1 MLFRTV
7 VVSLLALA
15 PRVSIMEIQGASL
28 VSPFA
33 GDSVSTTGVVT
44 RLARDGFYAQD
55 PFGDANDATSDAVF
69 VRSGANVLAGDEV
82 RVVGVVQEYLPG
94 GNAANLTTTE
104 IVQPVV
110 TRLRAGQALPAPTR
124 VARGERFPGTA
135 IAEGIAFYESLEGMR
150 VCLLS
155 PRVLQPAYAE
165 RQCWVAPDAVE
176 LSARGALAVG
186 PGRWHPERVRLSSAP
201 LATPLPRF
209 TTGDVLSD
217 VTGVM
222 SYRAGNFELLLEA
235 IPVKRSGGLSREIS
249 TLASR
254 GGRVRVASFNLHNLG
269 LEEPS
274 RMEETARVIVSQLG
288 APEILGLVEVADD
301 SGSQDDGVVDA
312 TQTLR
317 ALTSAIRDA
326 GGPWYDFREVVP
338 ADGTDGGAPGY
349 NIRPALL
356 FDRTRV
362 SFVDRGDASGD
373 AETRVVSK
381 NGHPELTRSPGR
393 ISPGNLVWTASRK
406 PLACELRVDGST
418 LFVVVCHFVS
428 KSRSSPL
435 MGAVQPPTDPDA
447 SKRRRQAELVADF
460 VGDAL
465 AIDPDAG
472 VVVLGDMNDDW
483 FSATIAALEAAPLTN
498 LWRQVDP
505 LERYTYIFDGNAQA
519 LDHVLVTTA
528 LAGDA
533 RFDVVHV
540 GAEFPEGV
548 SDHDCAMALL
558 RVGDGE
564 PAVVAMQVSQ
574 PVPNPFTG
582 AVTVLVEANNAVR
595 AAIFDVAGKRVCSLG
610 SATVLNGSGTV
621 SWGGHDDAGREVPA
635 GVYWVRVSDGVSTRA
650 RKVVLI
656 R

>member
-1 MLFRTV
+1 MFFLPVGFV
-7 VVSLLALA
+7 LVAAA

-28 VSPFA
+28 VSPLA

-44 RLARDGFYAQD
+44 RVASDGFYLQD
-55 PFGDANDATSDAVF
+55 ASGDGVDATSDAVF
-69 VRSGANVLAGDEV
+69 VHGAATAFAGDEV
-82 RVVGVVQEYLPG
+82 RVLGVVSERLPANNPAYLT
-94 GNAANLTTTE
+94 ATE
-104 IVQPVV
+104 IAPASVV
-110 TRLRAGQALPAPTR
+110 RMRAGRALPAPVC
-124 VARGERFPGTA
+124 VARDGRFPGA
-135 IAEGIAFYESLEGMR
+135 DGGVAFWESLEGMR
-150 VCLLS
+150 VCAPS
-155 PRVLQPAYAE
+155 PRVIQGTYAA
-165 RQCWVAPDAVE
+165 RQCWVAPDGTG
-176 LSARGALAVG
+176 LSSRGALVVT
-186 PGRWHPERVRLSSAP
+186 PGGFHPERLRLSSALLEP
-201 LATPLPRF
+201 LLPRF
-209 TTGDVLSD
+209 TVGDELSD
-217 VTGVM
+217 VTGILG
-222 SYRAGNFELLLEA
+222 YRAGNYELLLDA
-235 IPVKRSGGLSREIS
+235 IPARTSGRLSREIS

-312 TQTLR
+312 TETLR
-317 ALTSAIRDA
+317 ALTAAVRDA

-338 ADGTDGGAPGY
+338 ADGADGGAPGY

-393 ISPGNLVWTASRK
+393 ISPGNPVWTGSRK

-498 LWRQVDP
+498 LWRQVEP
-505 LERYTYIFDGNAQA
+505 RERYTYIFDGNAQA